1 MRKLWLYLAK
11 EYQYFLNFLKF
22 IRRINNGLN
31 KHYCFSMAAE
41 FAFYSLYCI
50 IPFLVFLIMVAG
62 YIPIN
67 EAQQLV
73 NTMQTVLP
81 DYVVDIFFPIV
92 GDILN
97 NPRKLL
103 TILTAL
109 LSLFAASAAFGGVA
123 TYLNRIFACKEKRS
137 YWKRKLI
144 DMTLVLFTVF
154 IIILASI
161 MLVFIPAMFKFL
173 HINIVNK
180 FTFNLLIW
188 GLSILVLNFNLQI
201 IYKFLPNS
209 KQKFKLISFGSIFT
223 LVCWSLITWGFTIY
237 FTNFSSYNVVYGT
250 MGSIIAFLTWT
261 YLLGFILVLGALIN
275 HELDKGYVLTKK
287 QTLIRKRV

>member
-11 EYQYFLNFLKF
+11 EYEYFLNFLKF
-22 IRRINNGLN
+22 LRRIRKGIN

-41 FAFYSLYCI
+41 FGFYSLYCI
-50 IPFLVFLIMVAG
+50 IPFLVFLIMVVG
-62 YIPIN
+62 YVPF
-67 EAQQLV
+67 ESAQQV
-73 NTMQTVLP
+73 IDHMQTVLP
-81 DYVVDIFFPIV
+81 NYVADIFFPIV
-92 GDILN
+92 GDILS

-103 TILTAL
+103 TILTIL

-123 TYLNRIFACKEKRS
+123 TYLNRIFACKEKRP

-161 MLVFIPAMFKFL
+161 LLVFIPAMFKFL
-173 HINIVNK
+173 HMDVVNK
-180 FTFNLLIW
+180 FTFNLMTW
-188 GLSILVLNFNLQI
+188 GLAILVLNFNLQI

-223 LVCWSLITWGFTIY
+223 LLCWGLITWAFTIY
-237 FTNFSSYNVVYGT
+237 FTNFSSYNIVYGT

-275 HELDKGYVLTKK
+275 HELDLGYILPKK
-287 QTLIRKRV
+287 KLRKKRV